1 VESPEMEATM
11 DNTLL
16 RRLLIDEEGYNSKAH
31 RVKGVW
37 HIGIGHNL
45 EIEQTEEELAIL
57 GNYTLDDVHT
67 LLLTEQECYDL
78 FDLDVQDALDD
89 VQPTFMPD
97 ELDALG
103 ETRRAVILSMVF
115 QCGGRGFRAFKKF
128 IAAVKAGDF
137 ATAAIEMLDSKA
149 GREDSPERFQ
159 RASFAMRHG
168 YFKEYANAP
177 VEPVTNIPILA
188 NVPDDAF
195 IAELT
200 RRLKKK

>member
-1 VESPEMEATM
+1 M

-16 RRLLIDEEGYNSKAH
+16 RQLLMDEEGFNPKAH
-31 RVKGVW
+31 RVEGIW

-57 GNYTLDDVHT
+57 GNYSMDTVHT
-67 LLLTEQECYDL
+67 LSLTEEQCYAL
-78 FDLDVQDALDD
+78 FDIDVADALED

-97 ELDALG
+97 ELEALG

-115 QCGGRGFRAFKKF
+115 QVGGAGFRKFKKF
-128 IAAVKAGDF
+128 IAAVKDRDF
-137 ATAAIEMLDSKA
+137 RTASIEMMDSLAAKQTPA
-149 GREDSPERFQ
+149 RWE
-159 RASFAMRHG
+159 RASYAMREG

-177 VEPVTNIPILA
+177 TEIPQDTPLGNLSNDDLLA
-188 NVPDDAF
+188 E
-195 IAELT
+195 IE

>member
-1 VESPEMEATM
+1 M

-16 RRLLIDEEGYNSKAH
+16 RRLLIDEEGYNLRAH

-57 GNYTLDDVHT
+57 GTYTLETVHE
-67 LLLTEQECYDL
+67 LELTEQQCYAL
-78 FDLDVQDALDD
+78 FDLDVADALED

-97 ELDALG
+97 GLEALG
-103 ETRRAVILSMVF
+103 ETRRAILLSMVF

-137 ATAAIEMLDSKA
+137 TTAADEMLDSKA
-149 GREDSPERFQ
+149 AREDSPARWE

-168 YFKEYANAP
+168 YFKEYADEHPRRDASTT
-177 VEPVTNIPILA
+177 VSSALA
-188 NVPDDAF
+188 NVSDDALV
-195 IAELT
+195 AELT
-200 RRLKKK
+200 RRIKKK

>member
-1 VESPEMEATM
+1 M

-16 RRLLIDEEGYNSKAH
+16 RRLLIDEEGFNPKAH
-31 RVKGVW
+31 RVDGIW

-57 GNYTLDDVHT
+57 GNYTMDNVHN
-67 LLLTEQECYDL
+67 LSLTEQQCYDL
-78 FDLDVQDALDD
+78 FDIDVADALDD

-97 ELDALG
+97 ELEALG

-137 ATAAIEMLDSKA
+137 ATAAAEMMDSKA
-149 GREDSPERFQ
+149 GREDSPERFE
-159 RASFAMRHG
+159 RASFAMRNG
-168 YFKEYANAP
+168 YFEKYANAP
-177 VEPVTNIPILA
+177 VEIPQGTPLGNLSDNDLLA
-188 NVPDDAF
+188 E
-195 IAELT
+195 IE